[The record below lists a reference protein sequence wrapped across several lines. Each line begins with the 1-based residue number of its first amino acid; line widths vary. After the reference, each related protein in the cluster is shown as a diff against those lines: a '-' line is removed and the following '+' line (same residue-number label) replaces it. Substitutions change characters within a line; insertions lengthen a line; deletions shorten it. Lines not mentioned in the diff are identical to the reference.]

1 MHLPAWSIIGLRLES
16 VDCSASHKSRKP
28 FENDIDLA
36 SMELMLPRR
45 ALRRAGLLL
54 YLVSDDDVDVVSS
67 ELCRTGFVF
76 PAFFFCLLSFLR
88 FLFSLASE
96 SSLLEEDVELSCRLR
111 SFIIPIAY
119 GRLSLLA
126 SAGSSSRCWYLMAR
140 SASVPP

>member
-1 MHLPAWSIIGLRLES
+1 MHLPVCSIIGLRLES
-16 VDCSASHKSRKP
+16 VDCSTCRKSRTPLKN
-28 FENDIDLA
+28 EIDLA
-36 SMELMLPRR
+36 SMELMLQRR
-45 ALRRAGLLL
+45 ARRRAGLLL
-54 YLVSDDDVDVVSS
+54 HLVSDDDVDVVSS
-67 ELCRTGFVF
+67 EVGRTGFVL

-111 SFIIPIAY
+111 SFISPIVY
-119 GRLSLLA
+119 GKLSLLA